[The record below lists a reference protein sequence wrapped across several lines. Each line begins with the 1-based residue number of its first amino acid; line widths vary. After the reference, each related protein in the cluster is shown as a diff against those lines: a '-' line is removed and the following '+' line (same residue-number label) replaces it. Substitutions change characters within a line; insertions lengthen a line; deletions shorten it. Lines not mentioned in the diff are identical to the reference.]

1 MAIRDA
7 ILPEFDMEMGTTRKM
22 LERVP
27 EDKLGWKP
35 HEKSMTLGVLASH
48 VAEIPGWGV
57 ATVSADSFDVN
68 PPGGSA
74 YQSPNH
80 ATREA
85 LLKSFDENAKKA
97 RDLIASMDDG
107 AFMQPW
113 SLLSGGQPMFTMP
126 KAAVLRS
133 FVMNHLFHHRG
144 QLSVYLRMNDVALPS
159 VYGPTADEGKM

>member
-35 HEKSMTLGVLASH
+35 HDKSMTLGVLASH

-68 PPGGSA
+68 PPGGST
-74 YQSPNH
+74 YQTPNH
-80 ATREA
+80 ATRHSWP
-85 LLKSFDENAKKA
+85 KTFDDN
-97 RDLIASMDDG
+97 
-107 AFMQPW
+107 P
-113 SLLSGGQPMFTMP
+113 
-126 KAAVLRS
+126 
-133 FVMNHLFHHRG
+133 
-144 QLSVYLRMNDVALPS
+144 
-159 VYGPTADEGKM
+159 